1 MNSPFIQNAVWH
13 LGYSWINSFSSKS
26 YTTERGSQTL
36 NGYPSAYVDKIALM
50 YQSDYGFVSKGCY
63 ASKRFWV
70 PYNETGN
77 DYNLKECK
85 NSNWF
90 FLGLREWTLTPSYR
104 TDLDY
109 NTVNTIVETG
119 QVADA
124 GSVYP
129 NNANNYYRPAFY
141 LKKDVYILDNGN
153 NGSKDKPYILAN

>member
-1 MNSPFIQNAVWH
+1 M
-13 LGYSWINSFSSKS
+13 
-26 YTTERGSQTL
+26 
-36 NGYPSAYVDKIALM
+36 
-50 YQSDYGFVSKGCY
+50 
-63 ASKRFWV
+63 
-70 PYNETGN
+70 
-77 DYNLKECK
+77 
-85 NSNWF
+85 
-90 FLGLREWTLTPSYR
+90 TPSYR

-129 NNANNYYRPAFY
+129 NNANNYYRPAFC